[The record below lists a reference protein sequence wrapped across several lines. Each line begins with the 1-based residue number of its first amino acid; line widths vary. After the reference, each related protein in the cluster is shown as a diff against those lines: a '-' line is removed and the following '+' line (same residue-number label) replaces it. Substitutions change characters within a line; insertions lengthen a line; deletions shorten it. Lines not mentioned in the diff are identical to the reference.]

1 MATGSALR
9 AGVMRRRG
17 ASTRIAAGWSKN
29 PKAGR
34 AAYATRRIPKCGFI
48 ALYAGD
54 WEYLE
59 EPRPYR
65 GTNKY
70 VVDCNFWRIKPR
82 ICKKLGKV
90 SAAKYIAAMINEP
103 APGVR
108 ARHTRVPGAH
118 AAQARRLRGGCATAR
133 NSPAP
138 SCQYRT
144 HPAYYRSAPTVTSSA
159 GARWATS

>member
-17 ASTRIAAGWSKN
+17 ASTRIAAGLSKN

-34 AAYATRRIPKCGFI
+34 AAYATRRIPQGGFI

-65 GTNKY
+65 GTNPN
-70 VVDCNFWRIKPR
+70 VVDCNDWRIKPP
-82 ICKKLGKV
+82 ICKKIGKV
-90 SAAKYIAAMINEP
+90 SAAKSRCTPLAGWQP
-103 APGVR
+103 R
-108 ARHTRVPGAH
+108 R
-118 AAQARRLRGGCATAR
+118 AQAVAAR
-133 NSPAP
+133 PRAI
-138 SCQYRT
+138 
-144 HPAYYRSAPTVTSSA
+144 A
-159 GARWATS
+159 

>member
-17 ASTRIAAGWSKN
+17 ASTRIAAGLSKN

-34 AAYATRRIPKCGFI
+34 AAYATRRIPQGGFI

-70 VVDCNFWRIKPR
+70 VVDCNNWRIKPR

-118 AAQARRLRGGCATAR
+118 AAPARRMRDRSQPPCAFVPVPHTPR
-133 NSPAP
+133 IL
-138 SCQYRT
+138 
-144 HPAYYRSAPTVTSSA
+144 
-159 GARWATS
+159 